1 MKKIIDLFKKYI
13 FNREMILY
21 LIMGALT
28 TLVNMVVYAI
38 CERSLSTLISN
49 ESVEIGVS
57 KLIAWIVAVIFAFIT
72 NKIWVFESKSWAPMI
87 FWRELISFVGARALT
102 GLLEVFGTPFL
113 VKIGLN
119 QTLFGVKGMWAFVV
133 VSVFVIIFNY
143 VFSKLFIFKKK
154 Q

>member
-1 MKKIIDLFKKYI
+1 
-13 FNREMILY
+13 MILY

-154 Q
+154 E